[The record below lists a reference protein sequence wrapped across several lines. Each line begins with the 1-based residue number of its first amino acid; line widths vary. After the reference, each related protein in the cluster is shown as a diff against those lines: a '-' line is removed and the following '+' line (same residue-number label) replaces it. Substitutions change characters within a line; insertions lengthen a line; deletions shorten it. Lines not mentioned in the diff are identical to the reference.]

1 MCIIHSM
8 YLMKPLKTRLL
19 LLFLLVIG
27 TGCVSSI
34 SPFSHIAYE
43 MAVDLKVDA
52 LDLMDMAEL
61 NHGDHT
67 KQITQLKNRMRKA
80 YEFANG
86 RPKNEL
92 SSQQWD
98 ILISA
103 DHHLLGGFLDRWE
116 KEGALG
122 RGFIVESKALISD
135 AFDSII
141 SLESGKVGSTRTP

>member
-1 MCIIHSM
+1 M
-8 YLMKPLKTRLL
+8 YLVKLWKTRLL
-19 LLFLLVIG
+19 LLLLVTC
-27 TGCVSSI
+27 TGCASSI

-61 NHGDHT
+61 HHGDHT
-67 KQITQLKNRMRKA
+67 KQIKQLANRMQKA

-92 SSQQWD
+92 SSRQWD
-98 ILISA
+98 IMISP

-122 RGFIVESKALISD
+122 RGFIVESKAIVSD

-141 SLESGKVGSTRTP
+141 SLESGKIGSTRTP